1 MTRTRTKRRRRRRR
15 RWRRTDLAVFSRT
28 EDLESE
34 EVAMAGGGG
43 GGGGSRYWRARC
55 RSQWAGKV
63 GLVRQ
68 KREGGRGETDS
79 IP

>member
-34 EVAMAGGGG
+34 EVAMVVGGGG
-43 GGGGSRYWRARC
+43 GGGGVEVLAREV
-55 RSQWAGKV
+55 S
-63 GLVRQ
+63 
-68 KREGGRGETDS
+68 ESMGG
-79 IP
+79 

>member
-15 RWRRTDLAVFSRT
+15 RWRRTDLAIFSRT

-43 GGGGSRYWRARC
+43 GVEVLAREVSESMGG
-55 RSQWAGKV
+55 
-63 GLVRQ
+63 
-68 KREGGRGETDS
+68 
-79 IP
+79 